1 MPNLW
6 DNAMVS
12 AQTNQLDPRIWPQS
26 ATRTDAGEIAIAGI
40 TVSQLV
46 AQFGSPLFVLD
57 EADVRARAK
66 AYHAAFNDS
75 EVVTEVFYA
84 GKAFMAGKVIKWIV
98 EEGLHV
104 DVCTAGELEVA
115 LRAGVAPERILF
127 HGNNKSI
134 SELDRAVEVGV
145 GRIVLDSFIEIER
158 LANIAS
164 AHGVTVQVL
173 IRLTVGVEAHTHE
186 FISTAHED
194 QKFGLS
200 IASGAA
206 LEAARMVIESDSL
219 SLLGLHSHI
228 GSQIF
233 DAQGFEIAAQ
243 RVFDTAVSIR
253 ETLDFTVPELNLGG
267 GMGIAYLGEDDPL
280 HVEQMAKAL
289 HEIVIKE
296 CERVQFPVPRLLVEP
311 GRAIIGPA
319 GITVYE
325 VGTIKDVEVSDD
337 LARRYISVDGG
348 MSDNIRTALY
358 GAEYTVALA
367 SRNSSAE
374 LIDSRVVGK
383 HCESGDIVIRDAQMF
398 ADIGP
403 GDLLAVAATGAYCR
417 AMASNYNHI
426 VRPAVVSVLNGS
438 SEVILRRETIEDL
451 LALDAG
457 VK

>member
-1 MPNLW
+1 
-6 DNAMVS
+6 MVS
-12 AQTNQLDPRIWPQS
+12 SQTNSLDLSVWPQS
-26 ATRTDAGEIAIAGI
+26 ATRTDAGEIAIAGVP
-40 TVSQLV
+40 VSKLA
-46 AQFGSPLFVLD
+46 AQYGTPLFVLD

-66 AYHAAFNDS
+66 NYYSAFNAG
-75 EVVTEVFYA
+75 EVETEVFYA
-84 GKAFMAGKVIKWIV
+84 GKAFMAAKVIKWIAA
-98 EEGLHV
+98 EGLNV

-134 SELDRAVEVGV
+134 SELERAVEVGV

-158 LANIAS
+158 LEKIAS
-164 AHGVTVQVL
+164 TRGVTVQVL

-186 FISTAHED
+186 YISTAHED

-200 IASGAA
+200 IATNAA
-206 LEAARMVIESDSL
+206 LEAARIVIESDSL

-233 DAQGFEIAAQ
+233 DAQGFEISAR
-243 RVFDTAVSIR
+243 RVIETAVAIR
-253 ETLDFTVPELNLGG
+253 EDLDFTVSELNLGG

-280 HVEQMAKAL
+280 LVDQMAKAL
-289 HEIVIKE
+289 LGILVEE
-296 CERVQFPVPRLLVEP
+296 CQRVQFPVPRLLVEP

-319 GITVYE
+319 GITIYE
-325 VGTIKDVEVSDD
+325 VGTTKDVDVTDELV
-337 LARRYISVDGG
+337 RRYVSVDGG

-367 SRNSSAE
+367 SRNSTAE
-374 LIDSRVVGK
+374 LVESRVVGK

-398 ADIGP
+398 SDIGP

-417 AMASNYNHI
+417 AMASNYNHM
-426 VRPAVVSVLNGS
+426 VRPAVVAVNNGA
-438 SEVILRRETIEDL
+438 SEIVLRRETLEDL

-457 VK
+457 VN

>member
-1 MPNLW
+1 M
-6 DNAMVS
+6 S
-12 AQTNQLDPRIWPQS
+12 SQTNLLDPEVWPAS
-26 ATRTDAGEIAIAGI
+26 ATRSGAGEITIAG
-40 TVSQLV
+40 VPVGELA
-46 AQFGSPLFVLD
+46 AQYGTPLFVLD

-66 AYHAAFNDS
+66 AYHTAFNS
-75 EVVTEVFYA
+75 GEVVTEVFYA
-84 GKAFMAGKVIKWIV
+84 GKAFMAVKVIKWIV
-98 EEGLHV
+98 DEGLNV

-134 SELDRAVEVGV
+134 AELERAVEVGV

-164 AHGVTVQVL
+164 ARGVTVQVL
-173 IRLTVGVEAHTHE
+173 IRLTVGVEAHTHDY
-186 FISTAHED
+186 ISTAHED

-200 IASGAA
+200 IATGAA

-233 DAQGFEIAAQ
+233 DAQGFEISAR
-243 RVFDTAVSIR
+243 RVIETAVGIR
-253 ETLDFTVPELNLGG
+253 DTLDFTVSELNLGG

-280 HVEQMAKAL
+280 QVEQMAKAL
-289 HEIVIKE
+289 LEILIEE
-296 CERVQFPVPRLLVEP
+296 CQRVHFPVPRLLVEP

-325 VGTIKDVEVSDD
+325 VGTTKDVDVSDD
-337 LARRYISVDGG
+337 QARRYVSVDGG
-348 MSDNIRTALY
+348 MSDNIRPALY

-367 SRNSSAE
+367 SRNSDAE

-383 HCESGDIVIRDAQMF
+383 HCESGDILIRDVRMF

-417 AMASNYNHI
+417 AMASNYNHM
-426 VRPAVVSVLNGS
+426 VRPAVVAVSNGA
-438 SEVILRRETIEDL
+438 SEVVLRRETVEDL

-457 VK
+457 VN

>member
-1 MPNLW
+1 
-6 DNAMVS
+6 VS
-12 AQTNQLDPRIWPQS
+12 SQTNLLAPELWPAS
-26 ATRTDAGEIAIAGI
+26 ATRSGAGEITIAG
-40 TVSQLV
+40 VPVGKLA
-46 AQFGSPLFVLD
+46 AQYGTPLFVLD

-66 AYHAAFNDS
+66 AYHTAFNS
-75 EVVTEVFYA
+75 GEVVTEVFYA
-84 GKAFMAGKVIKWIV
+84 GKAFMAVKVIKWIV
-98 EEGLHV
+98 DEGLNV

-134 SELDRAVEVGV
+134 AELERAVDVGV

-164 AHGVTVQVL
+164 ARGVTVQVL
-173 IRLTVGVEAHTHE
+173 IRLTVGVEAHTHDY
-186 FISTAHED
+186 ISTAHED

-200 IASGAA
+200 IATGAA

-233 DAQGFEIAAQ
+233 DAQGFEISAR
-243 RVFDTAVSIR
+243 RVIETAVGIR
-253 ETLDFTVPELNLGG
+253 DTLDFTVSELNLGG

-280 HVEQMAKAL
+280 QVEQMAKAL
-289 HEIVIKE
+289 LEILIEE
-296 CERVQFPVPRLLVEP
+296 CQRVHFPVPRLLVEP

-325 VGTIKDVEVSDD
+325 VGTTKDVDVSDD
-337 LARRYISVDGG
+337 QARRYVSVDGG
-348 MSDNIRTALY
+348 MSDNIRPALY

-367 SRNSSAE
+367 SRNSDAE

-383 HCESGDIVIRDAQMF
+383 HCESGDILIRDVRMF

-417 AMASNYNHI
+417 AMASNYNHM
-426 VRPAVVSVLNGS
+426 VRPAVVAVSNGA
-438 SEVILRRETIEDL
+438 SEVVLRRETVEDL

-457 VK
+457 VN

>member
-1 MPNLW
+1 M
-6 DNAMVS
+6 S
-12 AQTNQLDPRIWPQS
+12 SQTNLLAPELWPAS
-26 ATRTDAGEIAIAGI
+26 ATRSGAGEITIAG
-40 TVSQLV
+40 VPVGKLA
-46 AQFGSPLFVLD
+46 AQYGTPLFVLD

-66 AYHAAFNDS
+66 AYHTAFNS
-75 EVVTEVFYA
+75 GEVVTEVFYA
-84 GKAFMAGKVIKWIV
+84 GKAFMAVKVIKWIV
-98 EEGLHV
+98 DEGLNV

-134 SELDRAVEVGV
+134 AELERAVDVGV

-164 AHGVTVQVL
+164 ARGVTVQVL
-173 IRLTVGVEAHTHE
+173 IRLTVGVEAHTHDY
-186 FISTAHED
+186 ISTAHED

-200 IASGAA
+200 IATGAA

-233 DAQGFEIAAQ
+233 DAQGFEISAR
-243 RVFDTAVSIR
+243 RVIETAVGIR
-253 ETLDFTVPELNLGG
+253 DTLDFTVSELNLGG

-280 HVEQMAKAL
+280 QVEQMAKAL
-289 HEIVIKE
+289 LEILIEE
-296 CERVQFPVPRLLVEP
+296 CQRVHFPVPRLLVEP

-325 VGTIKDVEVSDD
+325 VGTTKDVDVSDD
-337 LARRYISVDGG
+337 QARRYVSVDGG
-348 MSDNIRTALY
+348 MSDNIRPALY

-367 SRNSSAE
+367 SRNSDAE

-383 HCESGDIVIRDAQMF
+383 HCESGDILIRDVRMF

-417 AMASNYNHI
+417 AMASNYNHM
-426 VRPAVVSVLNGS
+426 VRPAVVAVSNGA
-438 SEVILRRETIEDL
+438 SEVVLRRETVEDL

-457 VK
+457 VN